1 MIDKIGYQNKQA
13 FQNDEDIPENQ
24 KVTDLDMNEIKKV
37 VNNNAEELNSTNE
50 KVALGFKSAFTYKG
64 SVNTYTDLSSIEAI
78 NGDIYTVNNISKNY
92 AWNGESW
99 IEYNSNIDISTIEQQ
114 VNNVTQDVT
123 KNKNDI
129 TEINQDIV
137 SINKNID
144 SINQDIEEQSTDISN
159 LKDKAWIRVGLQNS
173 ITVLATNDRK
183 EFRMPFDVVRY
194 QEGNLTYDAENDE
207 IVVGANINVILVN
220 VQLYFYD
227 GVELSSSKVI
237 YIRKNQ
243 NYPEKDSNGSM
254 NARIGLAVN
263 QTTCEVSTVIPV
275 QEGDRISIGV
285 IANKD
290 DPINNNSSNT
300 FVEAVKVS

>member
-1 MIDKIGYQNKQA
+1 MSEPLIVKLQNR
-13 FQNDEDIPENQ
+13 
-24 KVTDLDMNEIKKV
+24 IKTL
-37 VNNNAEELNSTNE
+37 EE
-50 KVALGFKSAFTYKG
+50 
-64 SVNTYTDLSSIEAI
+64 
-78 NGDIYTVNNISKNY
+78 
-92 AWNGESW
+92 
-99 IEYNSNIDISTIEQQ
+99 
-114 VNNVTQDVT
+114 
-123 KNKNDI
+123 
-129 TEINQDIV
+129 
-137 SINKNID
+137 
-144 SINQDIEEQSTDISN
+144 
-159 LKDKAWIRVGLQNS
+159 KAYIRVGLQNS

-220 VQLYFYD
+220 VQLYFYN